1 MSGMTPQAF
10 NMHTALTAWQTG
22 PFSIAVAVVLVG
34 LAYWYLRADWRLASR
49 GRRWPGRRTLAFMA
63 GLVAVALALQSPVAT
78 FTGSYFQAHI
88 TQHLVLMV
96 VAPPLLALGAPS
108 TLLLQTSS
116 RTTKTRWLAI
126 LRSRPF
132 AVATYPIVVWFFYF
146 GVMFAFF
153 LTPLI
158 NFAMEHMAVMDAFN
172 LAFLLSGC
180 LYWWPIVGLDPI
192 VHWRMGYGAKLAA
205 LSLGVP
211 FEAFLGVAIM
221 SLRTPIA
228 SMYSLSS
235 THSGGALLWA
245 ATELATFIGLI
256 PVFVQWMRADERAAA
271 RADARADARANR
283 AARAKERAEIPGSEI
298 PGSGIPGFDPVPAPA
313 SRPMSSG
320 SVTVERF
327 RPLFQPG
334 NSSWEELWKAKAGFV
349 PSTSGRPPASKGGP
363 APARPTT
370 PRPRQPEQP
379 PPA

>member
-1 MSGMTPQAF
+1 MHPQLF
-10 NMHTALTAWQTG
+10 NMHTALTAWQSG

-49 GRRWPGRRTLAFMA
+49 GRRWPERRTLAFVA
-63 GLVAVALALQSPVAT
+63 GLVAVDLALQSPVAT
-78 FTGSYFQAHI
+78 FTGSYFEAHV
-88 TQHLVLMV
+88 TQHLLLMV
-96 VAPPLLALGAPS
+96 IAPPLLALGAPS
-108 TLLLQTSS
+108 TLLLQTSN
-116 RTTKTRWLAI
+116 RAVKTRWLAI

-132 AVATYPIVVWFFYF
+132 AIATYPMLVWFLYF

-158 NFAMEHMAVMDAFN
+158 NFGMEHMAVMDAFN
-172 LAFLLSGC
+172 VAFLLAGL
-180 LYWWPIVGLDPI
+180 LYWWPVVGLDPI
-192 VHWRMGYGAKLAA
+192 VHWRMGYGTKLAA

-228 SMYSLSS
+228 SMYTLSS

-245 ATELATFIGLI
+245 ATELAIFIGLI

-271 RADARADARANR
+271 RADARANR
-283 AARAKERAEIPGSEI
+283 AEKVKERAQISTVE
-298 PGSGIPGFDPVPAPA
+298 PA
-313 SRPMSSG
+313 SATAVSQTMVSG
-320 SVTVERF
+320 SATVERF

-349 PSTSGRPPASKGGP
+349 PSTSPRPGSKKSGPASGR
-363 APARPTT
+363 ATT
-370 PRPRQPEQP
+370 PRPRP
-379 PPA
+379 PDRRPPD